1 MGKGHSSAVRIKY
14 QLNYCNRANLCRFRS
29 RGLPWETKSS
39 GRMKKRIEKLILER
53 LINPVLHSRDPVSE
67 VSLGV
72 AVGVFLGLTPT
83 VGVQMY
89 LVVIVWSIYRY
100 VFRRHFNLP
109 VGVAMVWISNPLTMV
124 PLYYLFLVTGYW
136 LLETKNGLSY
146 EHFAKILTR
155 ISETGETWEKIVES
169 ARFILI
175 DLGWPMIIGGLVYA
189 VPGFVFSYFGTK
201 LIVTSHRK
209 NMARVAGMSYEDWQS
224 ENENQH

>member
-1 MGKGHSSAVRIKY
+1 
-14 QLNYCNRANLCRFRS
+14 
-29 RGLPWETKSS
+29 
-39 GRMKKRIEKLILER
+39 MKKNIEKLIKER

-89 LVVIVWSIYRY
+89 LVAIIWSIYRY
-100 VFRRHFNLP
+100 LFRRHFNLP

-146 EHFAKILTR
+146 EHFAEILIR
-155 ISETGETWEKIVES
+155 ISETGETWEIIIEG
-169 ARFILI
+169 ARFLLI
-175 DLGWPMIIGGLVYA
+175 ELGLPMIIGGFVYA
-189 VPGFVFSYFGTK
+189 FPGFVFSYFVTK
-201 LIVTSHRK
+201 RIVTSHRK
-209 NMARVAGMSYEDWQS
+209 IIAHIAGMSYEDWQS